1 MRAINWQR
9 VLLGGVV
16 AAAVLWLLESAA
28 SFLYLDKMQ
37 WALRAHDLVIEPSRW
52 LAVASVLIALLTG
65 LTMMFIY
72 AAVRPR
78 LGPGPRTATLVA
90 CVLWL
95 GGYVP
100 SLLSYDMIRIYPRE
114 ILLQWGLVGLLEM
127 IIASTV
133 AAWLY
138 REPSPAD
145 S

>member
-1 MRAINWQR
+1 VRSINWPR
-9 VLLGGVV
+9 ALLGGVV

-37 WALRAHDLVIEPSRW
+37 WALRTHDLVIEPSAW

-65 LTMMFIY
+65 LTMSVLY

-78 LGPGPRTATLVA
+78 FGPGPITATVIA
-90 CVLWL
+90 CILWL

-114 ILLQWGLVGLLEM
+114 ILLQWGLVGLFEM
-127 IIASTV
+127 IIASV
-133 AAWLY
+133 VSAWIY
-138 REPSPAD
+138 REASPQ
-145 S
+145 